1 MVTEITGPEPAVVAD
16 LPGRS
21 MLVLYG
27 SETGNAQDIAEEIGR
42 NAQRLHFKTKVDEM
56 NGAQLSVLLQYSMVI
71 FVIST
76 TGQGDMPRNS
86 IAFWKSLLRK
96 KLPPGCLGAVKF
108 TTFGLG
114 DSLYIKFNWAARKL
128 HKRLEQLGAV
138 EYYPRGEADEQDSDG
153 ADERYMPWAADLQKR
168 LLELYPLPEGVSPI
182 PEGALLPPRY
192 TVELATSTETLQ
204 NGTSGSSGE
213 HKTNGH
219 VVEIGNDDQ
228 PNGTSPNSKTMSA
241 IEDITHATNE
251 MTIAEPSPTGNG
263 LESQNQTP
271 PTTLLP
277 IPDGHAASLE
287 LNERVT
293 PTKHFQ
299 DVRLVRL
306 AVEPSANGP
315 PTINPFDSLT
325 IYPKNFPKDV
335 QKLIDLMQWNNIADS
350 PLSFRS
356 SSGATNLPRGLYISH
371 DRPTTLR
378 DLLTHNLDITCTPR
392 RSFLKE
398 MYYFS
403 DDEYHKERL
412 LEFTMRE
419 YTDEFYDYTTRP
431 RRTILEVLEEFTSVR
446 IPLSRVLDMFP
457 VMRGRDFSI
466 ASITHQPSLPPSQET
481 TSTTTTTTMT
491 TGTKTSITLLIAL
504 VKYQT
509 ILRKIRQ
516 GLCSRYLE
524 SLTSPGTPLR
534 ITLHRSSASLH
545 GPIHAR
551 RPLCAVATGT
561 GVAPLRLFI
570 EERLSHLA
578 SGVSVGDTAVFFGS
592 RSREADFHFSDVWED
607 LKAKYTLPSFPT
619 TTTTTT
625 DSAAAAAAA
634 TINHADAASATPA
647 NPKFDVLPAFSRDK
661 SVPRAYVQDVIR
673 NHPETIRAMVAS
685 DAIFVVCGGSL
696 KMSRAVKEAV
706 KDCLRG
712 DSSRYPD
719 DATVE
724 AAFARLTWWEEI
736 W

>member
-1 MVTEITGPEPAVVAD
+1 MAAKTAGPEPAVVAE

-21 MLVLYG
+21 ILVLYG

-56 NGAQLSVLLQYSMVI
+56 NGAQLSLLLQYSLVV

-86 IAFWKSLLRK
+86 VAFWKSLLRK

-138 EYYPRGEADEQDSDG
+138 ECYPRGEADEQDSDG
-153 ADERYMPWAADLQKR
+153 ADQRYMPWAADLQKR

-182 PEGALLPPRY
+182 PDGALLPPRY
-192 TVELATSTETLQ
+192 TVELAASPETLRNQ
-204 NGTSGSSGE
+204 TSDHSLG
-213 HKTNGH
+213 HNTNGH
-219 VVEIGNDDQ
+219 VVEFEAREGQ
-228 PNGTSPNSKTMSA
+228 PSRTSPNNSETTTA
-241 IEDITHATNE
+241 VEDLTHATNS
-251 MTIAEPSPTGNG
+251 MIIAEPSSNVDE
-263 LESQNQTP
+263 LEFQNQTP
-271 PTTLLP
+271 STTLLP
-277 IPDGHAASLE
+277 IPGGQAASLE

-293 PTKHFQ
+293 LTTHFQ

-306 AVEPSANGP
+306 ALEPSPNGP
-315 PTINPFDSLT
+315 PIINPFDSLT
-325 IYPKNFPKDV
+325 IYPKNFPQDV
-335 QKLIDLMQWNNIADS
+335 QKLIDLMQWTPIADL
-350 PLSFRS
+350 PLSFAS
-356 SSGATNLPRGLYISH
+356 SSGGSNLPRGLFINH

-403 DDEYHKERL
+403 DDEYHKQRL

-419 YTDEFYDYTTRP
+419 YTDEFFDYTTRP

-466 ASITHQPSLPPSQET
+466 ASIDHHHHHHHQQSGSPPPEET
-481 TSTTTTTTMT
+481 ATP

-504 VKYQT
+504 VKYKT

-534 ITLHRSSASLH
+534 ITLNRSSAALH
-545 GPIHAR
+545 GPVHAR

-570 EERLSHLA
+570 EERFSHLPL
-578 SGVSVGDTAVFFGS
+578 GVRVGDTAVFFGS
-592 RSREADFHFSDVWED
+592 RSREADFHFRDVWED
-607 LKAKYTLPSFPT
+607 LKTKYTLPPFAAGAAGGT
-619 TTTTTT
+619 T
-625 DSAAAAAAA
+625 
-634 TINHADAASATPA
+634 ADNAASTG
-647 NPKFDVLPAFSRDK
+647 PKFDVFTAFSRDK
-661 SVPRAYVQDVIR
+661 SAPREYVQDVIR
-673 NHPETIRAMVAS
+673 QQPDTIRAMAAS

-706 KDCLRG
+706 KECLRG
-712 DSSRYPD
+712 DAARYPD
-719 DATVE
+719 DGAVE

>member
-56 NGAQLSVLLQYSMVI
+56 NGAQLSMLLQYSMVI

-96 KLPPGCLGAVKF
+96 KLPPGCLSAVKF

-192 TVELATSTETLQ
+192 TVELATSPETLQ

-219 VVEIGNDDQ
+219 VVEIGHNDQ
-228 PNGTSPNSKTMSA
+228 PNGTSPNSNTTSA

-251 MTIAEPSPTGNG
+251 MTIAEPSPTADG
-263 LESQNQTP
+263 LESQNKTP

-293 PTKHFQ
+293 PITHFQ

-306 AVEPSANGP
+306 AVEPSVNRP

-325 IYPKNFPKDV
+325 IYPKNFPQDV
-335 QKLIDLMQWNNIADS
+335 QKLIDLMQWNSIADS
-350 PLSFRS
+350 PLSFSS
-356 SSGATNLPRGLYISH
+356 SSGGTNLPRGLYISH

-403 DDEYHKERL
+403 SDEYHQERL

-446 IPLSRVLDMFP
+446 IPLNRVLDMFP

-466 ASITHQPSLPPSQET
+466 ASITHHPSLPPSQGTAPT
-481 TSTTTTTTMT
+481 TSTT
-491 TGTKTSITLLIAL
+491 GTRTSITLLIAL

-534 ITLHRSSASLH
+534 ITLNRSSASLH
-545 GPIHAR
+545 GPVHAR
-551 RPLCAVATGT
+551 RPLCAIATGT

-570 EERLSHLA
+570 EERVSHLA

-607 LKAKYTLPSFPT
+607 LKTRFALPSF
-619 TTTTTT
+619 TTTT
-625 DSAAAAAAA
+625 DAAA
-634 TINHADAASATPA
+634 TVNDADAASATTTS
-647 NPKFDVLPAFSRDK
+647 PKFDVLPAFSRDK
-661 SVPRAYVQDVIR
+661 STPRAYVQDVIR

-719 DATVE
+719 DAAVE

>member
-1 MVTEITGPEPAVVAD
+1 MVTEITGPKPAVVAD

-56 NGAQLSVLLQYSMVI
+56 NGAQLSMLLQYSMVI

-192 TVELATSTETLQ
+192 TVELATSPMTLQ

-219 VVEIGNDDQ
+219 MVQIGDDDQ
-228 PNGTSPNSKTMSA
+228 PDGTFPNSKTTNV
-241 IEDITHATNE
+241 IEDMTHATNE
-251 MTIAEPSPTGNG
+251 MTIDEPSPTIDR

-271 PTTLLP
+271 PAILLP

-293 PTKHFQ
+293 PTTHFQ

-325 IYPKNFPKDV
+325 IYPKNFPQDV

-356 SSGATNLPRGLYISH
+356 SSGGTNLPRGLYISP

-446 IPLSRVLDMFP
+446 IPLNRVLDMFP

-466 ASITHQPSLPPSQET
+466 ASITHQPSLPPSQGPTSTT
-481 TSTTTTTTMT
+481 TSTTGM
-491 TGTKTSITLLIAL
+491 KTSITLLIAL
-504 VKYQT
+504 VKYRT

-534 ITLHRSSASLH
+534 ITLNRSSASLH
-545 GPIHAR
+545 GPVHAR
-551 RPLCAVATGT
+551 RPLCAIATGT

-592 RSREADFHFSDVWED
+592 RSREADFHFGDVWED
-607 LKAKYTLPSFPT
+607 LKTKYTLPSFT
-619 TTTTTT
+619 TTTTTAT
-625 DSAAAAAAA
+625 PADATAAAAA
-634 TINHADAASATPA
+634 TANDAASAITS
-647 NPKFDVLPAFSRDK
+647 PKFDVLPAFSRDK
-661 SVPRAYVQDVIR
+661 SAPRTYVQDVIR
-673 NHPETIRAMVAS
+673 NHPETVRAMVAS

-712 DSSRYPD
+712 DPSRYPD
-719 DATVE
+719 DAAVE
-724 AAFARLTWWEEI
+724 AAFAKLTWWEEI